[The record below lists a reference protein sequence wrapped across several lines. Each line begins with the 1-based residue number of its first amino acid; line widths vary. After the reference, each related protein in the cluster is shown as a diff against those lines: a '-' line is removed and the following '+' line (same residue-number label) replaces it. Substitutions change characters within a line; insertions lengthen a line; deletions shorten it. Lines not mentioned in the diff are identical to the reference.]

1 MKITK
6 NSASALIIAGLLL
19 AGCSK
24 SATPTTSSQADTRA
38 AAPESEVA
46 KSNTPNQGENTARS
60 LTKAEIPAD
69 NFEYIADQFADLRIL
84 RYQVP
89 GFEQLAPQEKELLY
103 YLYEAA
109 LAGRDIIYDQNY
121 KHNLRI
127 RRTLDA
133 IAENYKGDRNS
144 EDFKK
149 FMTYTKRVWFSNG
162 IHHHY
167 STLKIQPE
175 FSQTYFAELVKNSP
189 DAKLPLNQ
197 GETKEAFVKWI
208 SPIMFDPKIAPKR
221 VNQAAGQDLVATSAN
236 NFYEGVTQKE
246 VEAFYAK
253 KENKNDPRPVSHG
266 LNSKLVKEK
275 GVIKEKVWKVGGMYD
290 PAITKIVSWLEKA
303 QNVATDPA
311 QKESLAKLVQY
322 YKTGDLKTWDDYNIA
337 WVNDVTSPIDVVNGF
352 IEVYGDPLGMR
363 ASYESVVSF
372 KDMEATKRIKAIG
385 DQAQWFEDNSPLMPE
400 HKKKDVKGITAK
412 VITVVVEAGDAAPST
427 PIGINLPN
435 ANWIRKEHGSKSVN
449 LGNIVHAY
457 NQAGAKGSALSE
469 FAWSPE
475 EIERSKKYS
484 SLAGDLHTD
493 MHEVIGH
500 ASGQINAGVGTPKQ
514 TLKSYASSIEEGRA
528 DLVALYYVMDPKL
541 IEIGVM
547 PSLEVGKAEY
557 DGYIRNGMMTQLSRL
572 ALGEDVEEAHMRNRQ
587 MIAKWAYEMGKKEN
601 VIEKKT
607 RDGKT
612 YFVIN
617 DYNKLHNIFGQ
628 QLRELQRITS
638 EGDYKKAEF
647 LIETYG
653 VKVDP
658 ELHKEVL
665 ARYAKL
671 NIPPYSGFIQP
682 KLTPVMQGGK
692 MVDVKIDYPKDFT
705 QQMLEY
711 GKNYNY
717 LPNVN

>member
-1 MKITK
+1 MKFTK
-6 NSASALIIAGLLL
+6 NSASALIIAGMLL
-19 AGCSK
+19 AGC
-24 SATPTTSSQADTRA
+24 
-38 AAPESEVA
+38 
-46 KSNTPNQGENTARS
+46 
-60 LTKAEIPAD
+60 TKATAPSASNNERVTEDMRVNIANKNETVPARAEEA
-69 NFEYIADQFADLRIL
+69 FEYITDQFADVRIL

-89 GFEQLAPQEKELLY
+89 GFEQLDPQQKELLY

-109 LAGRDIIYDQNY
+109 LSGRDIIYDQNF

-133 IAENYKGDRNS
+133 IAENYKGDRNA

-167 STLKIQPE
+167 STNKFLPE
-175 FSQTYFAELVKNSP
+175 FSQAYFAELVKNSP
-189 DAKLPLNQ
+189 AGKFPLKQ
-197 GETKEAFVKWI
+197 GETTDQLVKDLT
-208 SPIMFDPKIAPKR
+208 PIMFDPKVAAKR
-221 VNQAAGQDLVATSAN
+221 VNQASGQDLIATSAN

-253 KENKNDPRPVSHG
+253 KENKNDPHPVSYG
-266 LNSKLVKEK
+266 LNSKVVKEG
-275 GVIKEKVWKVGGMYD
+275 GVVKEKVWKVGGMYD
-290 PAITKIVSWLEKA
+290 PAIVKIVYWLEKA
-303 QNVATDPA
+303 QAVATDPA
-311 QKESLAKLVQY
+311 QKESLAKLIQY
-322 YKTGDLKTWDDYNIA
+322 YKTGDLKIWDEYNIA
-337 WVNDVTSPIDVVNGF
+337 WVNDVTSPVDVVNGF
-352 IEVYGDPLGMR
+352 IEVYGDPLGMK

-385 DQAQWFEDNSPLMPE
+385 DQAQWFEDNSTLLPQ
-400 HKKKDVKGITAK
+400 HKKKNVKGITAK
-412 VITVVVEAGDAAPST
+412 VITVVVEAGDAAPTT

-435 ANWIRKEHGSKSVN
+435 ANWIRKDHGSKSVN
-449 LGNIVHAY
+449 LGNIVNAY

-475 EIERSKKYS
+475 EIERAKKYS
-484 SLAGDLHTD
+484 GLAGDLHTD

-514 TLKSYASSIEEGRA
+514 TLKSYASTIEEGRA
-528 DLVALYYVMDPKL
+528 DLVALYYVMDQKL
-541 IEIGVM
+541 VDIGVM
-547 PSLEVGKAEY
+547 PNLEVGKTEY

-572 ALGEDVEEAHMRNRQ
+572 APGEVVEEAHMRNRQ

-617 DYNKLHNIFGQ
+617 DYNKLRGIFGE
-628 QLRELQRITS
+628 QLKELQRITS
-638 EGDYKKAEF
+638 EGDYKKAE
-647 LIETYG
+647 LLVETYG

-665 ARYAKL
+665 TRYAKL

-682 KLTPVMQGGK
+682 KLTPVMQNGK
-692 MVDVKIDYPKDFT
+692 MVDVKIEYPMDFT
-705 QQMLEY
+705 QQMLEF
-711 GKNYNY
+711 GKNYSH

>member
-1 MKITK
+1 
-6 NSASALIIAGLLL
+6 
-19 AGCSK
+19 
-24 SATPTTSSQADTRA
+24 
-38 AAPESEVA
+38 
-46 KSNTPNQGENTARS
+46 
-60 LTKAEIPAD
+60 
-69 NFEYIADQFADLRIL
+69 
-84 RYQVP
+84 
-89 GFEQLAPQEKELLY
+89 
-103 YLYEAA
+103 
-109 LAGRDIIYDQNY
+109 DQNY

-133 IAENYKGDRNS
+133 IAENYTGDRNS
-144 EDFKK
+144 DEFKR

-167 STLKIQPE
+167 SSNKFFPE
-175 FSQTYFAELVKNSP
+175 FSQAYFAELVNNSP
-189 DAKLPLNQ
+189 NGKFPLNA

-208 SPIMFDPKIAPKR
+208 TPIMFDPKIAPKR

-253 KENKNDPRPVSHG
+253 KENKNDPTPVSHG
-266 LNSKLVKEK
+266 INSKVVKEG
-275 GVIKEKVWKVGGMYD
+275 GVVKEKVWKVGGMYEG
-290 PAITKIVSWLEKA
+290 AITRIVSWLEKA
-303 QNVATDPA
+303 QAVATDPA
-311 QKESLAKLVQY
+311 QKKSLSLLIQY

-337 WVNDVTSPIDVVNGF
+337 WVNDVNASVDVVNGF
-352 IEVYGDPLGMR
+352 IEVYGDPLGR
-363 ASYESVVSF
+363 KASYESVVSF

-385 DQAQWFEDNSPLMPE
+385 DQAQWFEDNSPLLPE
-400 HKKKDVKGITAK
+400 HKKKNVTGITAK

-435 ANWIRKEHGSKSVN
+435 ATWIRKDHGSKSVN
-449 LGNIVHAY
+449 LGNIVSAY

-469 FAWSPE
+469 FAWSQE
-475 EIERSKKYS
+475 EIDRSKKYA

-500 ASGQINAGVGTPKQ
+500 ASGQINPGVGTPKQ
-514 TLKSYASSIEEGRA
+514 SLKSYASSIEEGRA

-541 IEIGVM
+541 VEMGVM
-547 PSLEVGKAEY
+547 PSLEVGKTEY

-572 ALGEDVEEAHMRNRQ
+572 GPGEEVEEAHMRNRQ

-612 YFVIN
+612 FFVVN
-617 DYNKLHNIFGQ
+617 DYNKLRGIFGE
-628 QLRELQRITS
+628 QLRELQRVTS
-638 EGDYKKAEF
+638 EGDYERAKF

-665 ARYAKL
+665 ARYEKL

-682 KLTPVMQGGK
+682 KLTPVMQNGK
-692 MVDVKIDYPKDFT
+692 MVDVTIDYPSDFT

-711 GKNYNY
+711 GKNYSH
-717 LPNVN
+717 LPNKN

>member
-6 NSASALIIAGLLL
+6 NSASALLIAAMLL
-19 AGCSK
+19 AGCNK
-24 SATPTTSSQADTRA
+24 SATPTTTASDALAS
-38 AAPESEVA
+38 AP
-46 KSNTPNQGENTARS
+46 NTADRAK
-60 LTKAEIPAD
+60 LNPAEALKPVD
-69 NFEYIADQFADLRIL
+69 NFEYIADQFADLRVL

-89 GFEQLAPQEKELLY
+89 GFEQLDPQQKEMLY

-109 LAGRDIIYDQNY
+109 LSGRDIIYDQNF

-133 IAENYKGDRNS
+133 IVENYSGDRNS
-144 EDFKK
+144 PEFQK

-167 STLKIQPE
+167 STNKFLPE
-175 FSQTYFAELVKNSP
+175 FSQAYFVELVKNSP
-189 DAKLPLNQ
+189 NAKFPLNTN
-197 GETKEAFVKWI
+197 ETKDQLVKNLT
-208 SPIMFDPKIAPKR
+208 PFMFDPKVAAKR
-221 VNQAAGQDLVATSAN
+221 VNQASGQDLIATSAN

-253 KENKNDPRPVSHG
+253 KENKNDPTPVSHG
-266 LNSKLVKEK
+266 LNSKLVKEG
-275 GVIKEKVWKVGGMYD
+275 GVVKEKVWKVGGMYD
-290 PAITKIVSWLEKA
+290 ASITKIVGWLEKA
-303 QNVATDPA
+303 QAVATDPA
-311 QKESLAKLVQY
+311 QKKSLSLLIQY

-385 DQAQWFEDNSPLMPE
+385 DQAQWFEDNSTLLPE
-400 HKKKDVKGITAK
+400 HKKKNVTGITAK
-412 VITVVVEAGDAAPST
+412 VITAVVEAGDAAPTT

-435 ANWIRKEHGSKSVN
+435 ANWIRKDHGSKSVN
-449 LGNIVHAY
+449 LGNIVNAY
-457 NQAGAKGSALSE
+457 NKAATKGSALNE

-514 TLKSYASSIEEGRA
+514 TLKSYASTIEEGRA

-547 PSLEVGKAEY
+547 PNLEVGKAEY

-572 ALGEDVEEAHMRNRQ
+572 APGEDVEEAHMRNRQ
-587 MIAKWAYEMGKKEN
+587 MVAQWAYEMGKKEN

-617 DYNKLHNIFGQ
+617 DYNKLRGIFGQ
-628 QLRELQRITS
+628 QLRELQRLTS
-638 EGDYKKAEF
+638 EGDYKAAEK
-647 LIETYG
+647 LVETYG

-658 ELHKEVL
+658 ALHKEVL
-665 ARYAKL
+665 ARYATL

-682 KLTPVMQGGK
+682 KLTPVMENGK
-692 MVDVKIDYPKDFT
+692 MVDVKLEYPSDFT

-711 GKNYNY
+711 GKKYSF
-717 LPNVN
+717 LPNIN

>member
-6 NSASALIIAGLLL
+6 NSASALIVAAMLM
-19 AGCSK
+19 AGCNK
-24 SATPTTSSQADTRA
+24 SATPTTSTQTTASDAAVVVEDRLNEDRVS
-38 AAPESEVA
+38 AAP
-46 KSNTPNQGENTARS
+46 KT
-60 LTKAEIPAD
+60 D
-69 NFEYIADQFADLRIL
+69 NFEYIADQFADLRVL

-89 GFEQLAPQEKELLY
+89 GFEKLDAQQKEMLY

-109 LAGRDIIYDQNY
+109 LSGRDIIYDQNF

-133 IAENYKGDRNS
+133 IVENYAGDRNS
-144 EDFKK
+144 EEFKK
-149 FMTYTKRVWFSNG
+149 FMTYAKRVWFSNG

-167 STLKIQPE
+167 STNKFLPE
-175 FSQTYFAELVKNSP
+175 FSQAYFAELVKNSP
-189 DAKLPLNQ
+189 NAKFPLQ
-197 GETKEAFVKWI
+197 TGENKDQLVKTLT
-208 SPIMFDPKIAPKR
+208 PIMFDPKIAAKR
-221 VNQAAGQDLVATSAN
+221 VNQTAGQDLVATSAN
-236 NFYEGVTQKE
+236 NFYENVTQKE

-253 KENKNDPRPVSHG
+253 RENKNDPHPISHG
-266 LNSKLVKEK
+266 LNSKLVKEG

-290 PAITKIVSWLEKA
+290 PAITKIVYWLEKA
-303 QNVATDPA
+303 QAVATDPA
-311 QKESLAKLVQY
+311 QKKSLSLLIQY
-322 YKTGDLKTWDDYNIA
+322 YKTGDLKTWDEYNIA
-337 WVNDVTSPIDVVNGF
+337 WVNDITSPIDVVNGF

-372 KDMEATKRIKAIG
+372 RDEEATKRIKAIG

-400 HKKKDVKGITAK
+400 HKKKNVKGITAK
-412 VITVVVEAGDAAPST
+412 VITAVVEAGDAAPTT

-449 LGNIVHAY
+449 LGNIVNAY
-457 NQAGAKGSALSE
+457 NQAATKGSALSE
-469 FAWSPE
+469 FAWSQE
-475 EIERSKKYS
+475 EIDRAKKYS

-541 IEIGVM
+541 VEIGVM
-547 PSLEVGKAEY
+547 PNLEVGKTEY
-557 DGYIRNGMMTQLSRL
+557 DGYIRNGLMTQLSRL
-572 ALGEDVEEAHMRNRQ
+572 APGENVEEAHMRNRQ
-587 MIAKWAYEMGKKEN
+587 MVAKWAYEMGKKDN

-612 YFVIN
+612 FFVIN
-617 DYNKLHNIFGQ
+617 DYNKLRDIFGQ

-638 EGDYKKAEF
+638 EGDYKGASH

-665 ARYAKL
+665 ARYEKL

-682 KLTPVMQGGK
+682 KLTPVMQNGK
-692 MVDVKIDYPKDFT
+692 MVDVTLEYPSDFT
-705 QQMLEY
+705 QQMLDY
-711 GKNYNY
+711 GKKYNF
-717 LPNVN
+717 LPNIN